1 MKEEK
6 QTKVQL
12 FSVKPSLKTTKDLA
26 VQLTKFIDDN
36 RLSVNIA
43 GKKYVMVEGWQF
55 AGSQLGL
62 TAIPTDAENVSAD
75 AEIKYKASAE
85 VFHVSTGTLVS
96 RGFAICSNKESK
108 KKSFDEYAVA
118 SMAQTRAIGKAYR
131 NNLSWLMKLAGFEG
145 TPVEEISDTV
155 KEDMV
160 ENLGKI
166 KTDVFNKFKEKGIE
180 DTEIMLEIIQKAT
193 GKQTIDNADDA
204 MSVLA
209 ELEK

>member
-6 QTKVQL
+6 QVKVQL
-12 FSVKPSLKTTKDLA
+12 FSVKPSLKSTKDLA
-26 VQLTKFIDDN
+26 TQLTKFIDDN
-36 RLSVNIA
+36 KLSANIA

-62 TAIPTDAENVSAD
+62 TAIPTDAENVSTD
-75 AEIKYKASAE
+75 TEVKYKASAE
-85 VFHVSTGTLVS
+85 VFHVATGTLVS

-108 KKSFDEYAVA
+108 KKGFDEYAVA

-166 KTDVFNKFKEKGIE
+166 KSDVFTKFKEKGID
-180 DTEIMLEIIQKAT
+180 DTQIMLDIIQKAT

>member
-6 QTKVQL
+6 AVKIQM
-12 FSVKPSLKTTKDLA
+12 FNVKPSLKTTKDLA

-36 RLSVNIA
+36 KLSVNIA

-62 TAIPTDAENVSAD
+62 TAIPTDAEDVSKD
-75 AEIKYKASAE
+75 TEIKYKASAE
-85 VFHVSTGTLVS
+85 VFHVATGTLIS

-108 KKSFDEYAVA
+108 KIGFDEYAVA

-145 TPVEEISDTV
+145 TPVEEITDTI

-166 KTDVFNKFKEKGIE
+166 KTDVFNKFKEKGVE
-180 DTEIMLEIIQKAT
+180 DTQIMLDIIQKAT

-204 MSVLA
+204 MNVLA